1 SQAKTEDLR
10 RDGALEKLLLV
21 EHEKCTACRI
31 CELACSARQCGVINP
46 AKARI
51 TVAIFLEDNFFF
63 PVTCQHCEEP
73 LCRDVCPTGAIS
85 KNPET
90 GAVVIEESKCIGCRM
105 CSAACPFGAISYCSP
120 DGKAVKCDLCGGD
133 PECVKF
139 CPWDAIKFVEADSAM
154 VRKRMEIG
162 DKLKRAL
169 QEVKI

>member
-1 SQAKTEDLR
+1 
-10 RDGALEKLLLV
+10 LEKLLLV

-105 CSAACPFGAISYCSP
+105 
-120 DGKAVKCDLCGGD
+120 
-133 PECVKF
+133 
-139 CPWDAIKFVEADSAM
+139 
-154 VRKRMEIG
+154 
-162 DKLKRAL
+162 
-169 QEVKI
+169 